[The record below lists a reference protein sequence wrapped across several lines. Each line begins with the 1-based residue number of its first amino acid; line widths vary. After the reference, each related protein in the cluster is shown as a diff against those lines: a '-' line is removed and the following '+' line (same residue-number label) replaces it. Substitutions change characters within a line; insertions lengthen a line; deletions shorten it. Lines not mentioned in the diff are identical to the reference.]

1 MATVLITGGT
11 GLIGKVLTK
20 RLLEQGHGVRILS
33 RTPHSGSKIPSF
45 FWNVE
50 AHEIDDKAFDGI
62 DHLVHLAGIGV
73 ADKRWTTKR
82 KQEIIDSRVNSM
94 KLISDTLKKKEIRL
108 RSFVGASA
116 IGIYGMETSDTIFSE
131 EDRGSKDFL
140 SETCELWEK
149 SYHDMPMLADKTVI
163 LRIGVVL
170 SKQGGALERLLPLFK
185 KGLGSA
191 IGNGKQ
197 YMPWIHVDDMVSVI
211 MEGLFNEGLKGVYNA
226 VAPEHTTN
234 GAFSKQ
240 LAQALSKPFFLP
252 NVPAFV
258 MKLVFGE
265 MANVL
270 LTGSRAS
277 DKKLMDTG
285 FTFRYPNLEKALK
298 EIVNT

>member
-20 RLLEQGHGVRILS
+20 RLLEQGHSVRILS
-33 RTPHSGSKIPSF
+33 RTPAAGSKIPSF

-50 AHEIDDKAFDGI
+50 SHEIDDKAFDGI

-73 ADKRWTTKR
+73 ADKRWTDKR

-94 KLISDTLKKKEIRL
+94 KLITDTVKKKGIRL
-108 RSFVGASA
+108 HSFVGASA
-116 IGIYGMETSDTIFSE
+116 IGIYGMETSDTVFAE

-149 SYHDMPMLADKTVI
+149 SYNDISMLTDKTVI

-197 YMPWIHVDDMVSVI
+197 YMPWIHVNDMVSVI
-211 MEGLFNEGLKGVYNA
+211 MEALFNEQFKGIYNA

-234 GAFSKQ
+234 AVFSKQ
-240 LAQALSKPFFLP
+240 LAQALSKPFFMP
-252 NVPAFV
+252 NVPAFA

-270 LTGSRAS
+270 LKGSRAS
-277 DKKLMDTG
+277 NRKLLGSG
-285 FTFRYPNLEKALK
+285 FVFKYPTLKEALK
-298 EIVNT
+298 QIVT